1 MSYQNFTSQTQQFVA
16 QLAQQQGVSTDAVAT
31 LLDAIYNGNGT
42 MAQFYHPE
50 LGGGGQ
56 WMQGGMIMV
65 GDMFNQS
72 LKYRVSFLCD
82 ELSRYMASGAQIYV
96 ASSYS
101 TTSSASWYPADLGY
115 PTASGSQNNM
125 RYAYFAANCRLA
137 VEVNGQVS
145 VYNTLDHQIGGFG
158 QQQSGDSSITFTSQY
173 GTVNLFN
180 LPLISGQVL
189 TQPNVSVSSNQYVDN
204 TPAPQ
209 TQQPS
214 SQGDVFSNLERLAEL
229 QRKGIITD
237 AEFSAKKAE
246 LLAKL

>member
-1 MSYQNFTSQTQQFVA
+1 MSYQNFTPQTQQFVA
-16 QLAQQQGVSTDAVAT
+16 QLAQQHGVSTDAVAT
-31 LLDAIYNGNGT
+31 LLDAVYNGNGT
-42 MAQFYHPE
+42 MAQFYHSE

-56 WMQGGMIMV
+56 WMQGGMVMV

-72 LKYRVSFLCD
+72 LKYRVSQLCD
-82 ELSRYMASGAQIYV
+82 DLSRYMASGAAIYTQSSIQ
-96 ASSYS
+96 ASI
-101 TTSSASWYPADLGY
+101 WYPSELGY

-125 RYAYFAANCRLA
+125 RYAYFAQSCRLA

-145 VYNTLDHQIGGFG
+145 VYNTLNHQIGGFG

-173 GTVNLFN
+173 GTVNLFS
-180 LPLISGQVL
+180 LPLISGQTL
-189 TQPNVSVSSNQYVDN
+189 NQPSVSVSSNQYVDN

-209 TQQPS
+209 IQQTS
-214 SQGDVFSNLERLAEL
+214 SQGDVFSNIERLAEL